1 MVTQYRHFIKSL
13 AYNKQTLISNN
24 LFVGKY
30 NCDLPSQVLVYY
42 PIDLTTLILV
52 RLLMLATFQTF
63 LPETYSA
70 SFFSVRLKKCFLNV
84 SLITCK
90 NPSYRFRNS
99 CRHLGGNQLKKLPR
113 DIFHGLTNLEEL

>member
-1 MVTQYRHFIKSL
+1 MVTQDWHFIKSL

-70 SFFSVRLKKCFLNV
+70 SFFSVRLKMLLNV

>member
-1 MVTQYRHFIKSL
+1 MVTQDWHFIKSL

-52 RLLMLATFQTF
+52 RLLMIATFQTF

-70 SFFSVRLKKCFLNV
+70 SFFSVRLKMLLNV

>member
-1 MVTQYRHFIKSL
+1 MVTQDRHFIKSQ

-30 NCDLPSQVLVYY
+30 NCDSPSQVLVYY

-52 RLLMLATFQTF
+52 RLLATFQTF

-70 SFFSVRLKKCFLNV
+70 SFFSVRLKILLKCFFNNV
-84 SLITCK
+84 
-90 NPSYRFRNS
+90 
-99 CRHLGGNQLKKLPR
+99 
-113 DIFHGLTNLEEL
+113 

>member
-1 MVTQYRHFIKSL
+1 MVTQDWHFIKSL

-70 SFFSVRLKKCFLNV
+70 SFFSVRLKMLFKCFFNNV
-84 SLITCK
+84 
-90 NPSYRFRNS
+90 
-99 CRHLGGNQLKKLPR
+99 
-113 DIFHGLTNLEEL
+113 